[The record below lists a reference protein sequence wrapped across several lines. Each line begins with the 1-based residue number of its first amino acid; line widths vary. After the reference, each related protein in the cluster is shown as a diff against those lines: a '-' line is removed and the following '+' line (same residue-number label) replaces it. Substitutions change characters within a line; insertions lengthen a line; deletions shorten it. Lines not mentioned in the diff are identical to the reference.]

1 MERMGKLCAG
11 KTFTKSCICWY
22 VFWWGMACAFAGNV
36 SNFLNIV
43 YFGVTIVHYG
53 GEKFFHQFC
62 LWKKMANIKYAWHKC
77 SYKSPVHC
85 LKVASLAEVVLVW
98 TAEPQSNNYNGYF
111 STNGLYLTI
120 QSHSIPWWCFCS
132 CLPHSIP
139 GQKITFLEQ
148 FSGSNSEL

>member
-1 MERMGKLCAG
+1 ML
-11 KTFTKSCICWY
+11 ICFL
-22 VFWWGMACAFAGNV
+22 VGNVHLLEMLQFLENCLFWWNNCT
-36 SNFLNIV
+36 LWWR
-43 YFGVTIVHYG
+43 
-53 GEKFFHQFC
+53 KFSHKFC
-62 LWKKMANIKYAWHKC
+62 LWRKMANIKYAWYKC

>member
-1 MERMGKLCAG
+1 ML
-11 KTFTKSCICWY
+11 ICFL
-22 VFWWGMACAFAGNV
+22 VGTVHLLEMLQFLENCLFWWNNCT
-36 SNFLNIV
+36 LWWR
-43 YFGVTIVHYG
+43 
-53 GEKFFHQFC
+53 KFSHKFC
-62 LWKKMANIKYAWHKC
+62 LWRKMANIKYARYKC

-148 FSGSNSEL
+148 FSGLNSAL